1 MNEGR
6 YNTLI
11 TIIILL
17 LVVGFFTYSFF
28 FVEPDPALSTGLVT
42 ETTNITQ
49 EISTLLQTLESVS
62 LSQGVFIN
70 PLFTQLTD
78 FSLSIIPFPSGRT
91 NPFAP
96 LGL

>member
-11 TIIILL
+11 TIVILL
-17 LVVGFFTYSFF
+17 LVIGFFAYSFF

-42 ETTNITQ
+42 ESTNITQ
-49 EISTLLQTLESVS
+49 EISTLLTTLEPIS
-62 LSQGVFIN
+62 LSQGVFTN
-70 PLFTQLTD
+70 PLFTGLSD
-78 FSLSIIPFPSGRT
+78 FGLSIIPFPSGRT